1 MKKIFK
7 IFLVIIIFV
16 CFLTS
21 ILYGLRIKDTLYEY
35 EYLTNSL
42 VVTIPNKLWFET
54 NSQQDYLLK
63 DQTTSTYI
71 FSDNLLEYTKSGYN
85 IGYIYPTYTAKIAN
99 DAVDKTDIVTREKN
113 SLDIDR
119 NIKIQNPSDYDY
131 YVSKLALSEFG
142 SYANNTF
149 TQEGCSI
156 NISSQNGVIS
166 YEKEASII
174 LVSYMINGNTN
185 IDDHINITIE
195 CKK

>member
-16 CFLTS
+16 FFLTS

-35 EYLTNSL
+35 QYLTNSL

-63 DQTTSTYI
+63 DETSTYI
-71 FSDNLLEYTKSGYN
+71 FNENLLEYTRSGYN

-99 DAVDKTDIVTREKN
+99 DNVNKTDVVTREKN
-113 SLDIDR
+113 SLRIDR
-119 NIKIQNPSDYDY
+119 TIKIQDPSNYDT
-131 YVSKLALSEFG
+131 YVSKIAFSEFG
-142 SYANNTF
+142 SYLNDTF

-156 NISSQNGVIS
+156 SISSQNGEVS
-166 YEKEASII
+166 YKEENSILLI
-174 LVSYMINGNTN
+174 SYMINGNER
-185 IDDHINITIE
+185 IEDHINITIE